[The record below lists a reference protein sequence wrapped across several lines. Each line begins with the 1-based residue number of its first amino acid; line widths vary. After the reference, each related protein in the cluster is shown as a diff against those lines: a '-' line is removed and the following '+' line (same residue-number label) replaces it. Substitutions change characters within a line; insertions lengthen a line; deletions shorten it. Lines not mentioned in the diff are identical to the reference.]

1 MNIFDPTPKR
11 TKQINILLSPVEKK
25 RLDAAAKKADLSNAE
40 FIREAINSYAE
51 RIEKRKKRS

>member
-11 TKQINILLSPVEKK
+11 TKQINILLSAVEKK
-25 RLDAAAKKADLSNAE
+25 RLDAAAKKEDMSTAE

-51 RIEKRKKRS
+51 KIEKRKKR

>member
-25 RLDAAAKKADLSNAE
+25 RLDAAAKKVKMSTAE
-40 FIREAINSYAE
+40 FIRNSINNYAE
-51 RIEKRKKRS
+51 RIEKRKKR